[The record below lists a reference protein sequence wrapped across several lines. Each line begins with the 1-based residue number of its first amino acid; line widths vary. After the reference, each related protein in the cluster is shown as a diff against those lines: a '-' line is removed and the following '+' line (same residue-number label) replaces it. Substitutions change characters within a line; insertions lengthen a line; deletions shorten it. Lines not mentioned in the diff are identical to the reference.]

1 MKKANN
7 LMIEQGPETRL
18 PDGKSRQAVI
28 NKVIGTLLTEDITE
42 EEALGMFFWKLADLE
57 PPVSPKEQLLFYALY
72 QVHYESCNIIIDNKE
87 KAFEILGISKEKLGL
102 EKDRLVKE
110 AKIAYWKNFNNL
122 SRDQRDL
129 LKNVREIGEKRSAFN
144 YLCNVKG

>member
-1 MKKANN
+1 MKKANR

-18 PDGKSRQAVI
+18 PDGKNRQVVI
-28 NKVIGTLLTEDITE
+28 NKVIGRILSDDIAE

-72 QVHYESCNIIIDNKE
+72 QVHYGNCNVIIDSKE

-102 EKDRLVKE
+102 EKNRLVKE
-110 AKIAYWKNFNNL
+110 VKTAYWKHFNDL
-122 SRDQRDL
+122 SRGQRDL
-129 LKNVREIGEKRSAFN
+129 LKNVREIGEKKSAFN
-144 YLCNVKG
+144 YLCNVKA